1 MPARLRLPRRGLMV
15 RLVGSFLVLSVLMV
29 SAVGVLAYVRARS
42 SLQSSIYSRL
52 DAAADQKSGAI
63 GSWIDDQRRNVVFVG
78 QLVGG
83 TESTGDPQLKRLSR
97 ELLAPSTSTA
107 TRRAAHDAI
116 LRTLNGVLSQTADAE
131 EYMILDQ
138 NGTVRLS
145 TTSAHEGASQAR
157 EPYFLQASSGI
168 TAVQPVTN
176 SKLTGHQTI
185 TISTPLFDQGGQEI
199 GELAANLNLER
210 LDGIVL
216 ESTGLGSAGQM
227 YLVEPGKRFVGQRLR
242 TGPYRGAVHSRAI
255 DRGLTG
261 LAGHALY
268 ANYRGVAVIG
278 AYRWLPEPGTALVA
292 EMSQHAAFAPA
303 RTLGF
308 TIGGFGLL
316 VVLLLGIGTYLLSR
330 RIAKPI
336 LAITETAT
344 AVTAGDLTR
353 EAPVTTHD
361 EVGVLASAFN
371 TMTAELR
378 ETLEGLEKRV
388 ADRTEELRLQNAE
401 LGALHETTLGVMHRL
416 DIGDLLRE
424 LLTRAC
430 ELLGTTHGYLYI
442 LSQDGEELVSRV
454 ATGVFEEE
462 LGERMSPG
470 EGLAGRVWQ
479 SGTPLVV
486 ENYDAWEGR
495 MDTFPHERIRAL
507 VGVPLVSGSDTI
519 GTLGVARDASDERPF
534 GASEV
539 ERLQRFAQLA
549 SIALDNARLFA
560 SAREARA
567 AADAANAAKST
578 FLAAM
583 SHEIRTPMNAVIG
596 MSGLLLRSDLD
607 AEQREEATIIRTSSE
622 ALLTIINDIL
632 DFSKI
637 EAGRMELETAP
648 FSLRE
653 CVDAAVALIRSL
665 ASEKGLA
672 ISSRIDP
679 GVPDTL
685 MGDVSRLR
693 QILLN
698 LLNNS
703 VKFTASG
710 SVVLSAS
717 ASPPDEESGGFELH
731 ITVTD
736 TGIGISPEAMGRM
749 FKSFSQAD
757 AATSRKYGGTGLG
770 LAISKR
776 LAEAMGGTMWAE
788 SSGVPGEG
796 STFHL
801 TIATRAADEQLVP
814 GSRGSAPAGLDLDP
828 DQAAR
833 HPLRILVAED
843 NVVNQ
848 KLATRLL
855 SRMGYTPDIA
865 ANGIEAVEAVDRQRY
880 DLVLMDVQMPDM
892 DGLEATR
899 GIVEQTPFEIR
910 PWIVAMTANAM
921 DGDRER
927 CLEAGMNGYIS
938 KPIRVEELVAA
949 ILGTPPA
956 RAEVR

>member
-1 MPARLRLPRRGLMV
+1 MRAGLRLPRRGLMV

-29 SAVGVLAYVRARS
+29 TAVSALAYVRARS
-42 SLQSSIYSRL
+42 SLQSSIYDRL
-52 DAAADQKSGAI
+52 DAAAAQKSGAI
-63 GSWIDDQRRNVVFVG
+63 GNWIDDQRRNVVFVG
-78 QLVGG
+78 QLLG
-83 TESTGDPQLKRLSR
+83 STQSSGDPQLKRLSR
-97 ELLAPSTSTA
+97 ELLSPATSA
-107 TRRAAHDAI
+107 GSRRQAHDAI
-116 LRTLNGVLSQTADAE
+116 LKTLNGVVSQTADAE
-131 EYMILDQ
+131 EYMVLDQ
-138 NGTVRLS
+138 KGIVRLS
-145 TTSAHEGASQAR
+145 TTPSHEGATQAR
-157 EPYFLQASSGI
+157 EPYFVQAGSGI
-168 TAVQPVTN
+168 TSVQPVTD
-176 SKLTGHQTI
+176 SRLAGHPTI

-216 ESTGLGSAGQM
+216 GSNGLGSAGQM
-227 YLVEPGKRFVGQRLR
+227 YLVRHGSRFIGQRLR
-242 TGPYRGAVHSRAI
+242 TGRYAGAVHSRAI
-255 DRGLTG
+255 DRGLLG
-261 LAGHALY
+261 QDGHALY
-268 ANYRGVAVIG
+268 ADYRGVPVIG
-278 AYRWLPEPGTALVA
+278 AYRWLPDPGVALVA
-292 EMSQHAAFAPA
+292 EIKQSSAFAPA

-316 VVLLLGIGTYLLSR
+316 VVVLLAVGTYILSR

-353 EAPVTTHD
+353 EAPVTTQD

-371 TMTAELR
+371 TMTSELR

-416 DIGDLLRE
+416 DIDDLLRE

-442 LSQDGEELVSRV
+442 RSSDAEELENRV

-462 LGERMSPG
+462 LGARMSLG
-470 EGLAGRVWQ
+470 EGVAGRVWQ

-486 ENYDAWEGR
+486 ESYDSWDGR
-495 MDTFPHERIRAL
+495 MESFPLGRIRAL
-507 VGVPLVSGSDTI
+507 VGVPLLSGTDAV
-519 GTLGVARDASDERPF
+519 GTLGVARDGSDERPF
-534 GASEV
+534 EASEV

-549 SIALDNARLFA
+549 SIALDNARLYA
-560 SAREARA
+560 SAREARQ

-607 AEQREEATIIRTSSE
+607 SDQREEATIIRTSSE

-665 ASEKGLA
+665 ASEKGLTIEA
-672 ISSRIDP
+672 RIDDA
-679 GVPDTL
+679 VPDTL

-703 VKFTASG
+703 VKFTERG
-710 SVVLSAS
+710 SVVLSGRMA
-717 ASPPDEESGGFELH
+717 PPAEHGDFELQLA
-731 ITVTD
+731 VTD
-736 TGIGISPEAMGRM
+736 TGIGIGPEAMGRM

-770 LAISKR
+770 LAISKK

-788 SSGVPGEG
+788 SAGIPGEG

-801 TIATRAADEQLVP
+801 TIATRAAAEQVAVT
-814 GSRGSAPAGLDLDP
+814 SAGASPASLDLDP
-828 DQAAR
+828 GHAAR
-833 HPLRILVAED
+833 HPLRILLAED

-855 SRMGYTPDIA
+855 SRMGYEPDLA
-865 ANGIEAVEAVDRQRY
+865 ANGLEAIEAIERQRY
-880 DLVLMDVQMPDM
+880 DLVLMDVQMPEM

-899 GIVEQTPFEIR
+899 TIVGQTTLETR

-938 KPIRVEELVAA
+938 KPIRVAELVAA

-956 RAEVR
+956 RDVV

>member
-1 MPARLRLPRRGLMV
+1 
-15 RLVGSFLVLSVLMV
+15 
-29 SAVGVLAYVRARS
+29 
-42 SLQSSIYSRL
+42 
-52 DAAADQKSGAI
+52 
-63 GSWIDDQRRNVVFVG
+63 
-78 QLVGG
+78 
-83 TESTGDPQLKRLSR
+83 
-97 ELLAPSTSTA
+97 
-107 TRRAAHDAI
+107 
-116 LRTLNGVLSQTADAE
+116 
-131 EYMILDQ
+131 
-138 NGTVRLS
+138 
-145 TTSAHEGASQAR
+145 
-157 EPYFLQASSGI
+157 
-168 TAVQPVTN
+168 
-176 SKLTGHQTI
+176 
-185 TISTPLFDQGGQEI
+185 
-199 GELAANLNLER
+199 
-210 LDGIVL
+210 
-216 ESTGLGSAGQM
+216 M
-227 YLVEPGKRFVGQRLR
+227 YLVTPDSSFVGQRLA
-242 TGPYRGAVHSRAI
+242 TGRYRGAVHSRAI
-255 DRGLTG
+255 QLGLKG
-261 LAGHALY
+261 RSGHALY
-268 ANYRGVAVIG
+268 SDYRGVPVIG
-278 AYRWLPEPGTALVA
+278 AYRWLPEPGAALVA
-292 EMSQHAAFAPA
+292 EMSQQSAFAPA
-303 RTLGF
+303 RTLGL

-316 VVLLLGIGTYLLSR
+316 VVVLLGIGTYILSR
-330 RIAKPI
+330 RIARPI

-361 EVGVLASAFN
+361 EVGVLAMAFN

-388 ADRTEELRLQNAE
+388 AERTEELRLQNAE

-416 DIGDLLRE
+416 DIDDLLRE
-424 LLTRAC
+424 LLDRAC

-442 LSQDGEELVSRV
+442 RSPDGEELENRV

-462 LGERMSPG
+462 LGSRMSLG

-479 SGTPLVV
+479 SGAPLVV
-486 ENYDAWEGR
+486 EDYDSWEGR
-495 MDTFPHERIRAL
+495 QDTFPRDRVRAL
-507 VGVPLVSGSDTI
+507 VGVPLLSGREAL

-534 GASEV
+534 EASEV

-549 SIALDNARLFA
+549 SIALDNARLYA
-560 SAREARA
+560 SVREARL

-596 MSGLLLRSDLD
+596 MSGLLLRSELD

-653 CVDAAVALIRSL
+653 CVDGAVTLIRSL
-665 ASEKGLA
+665 ASGKGLT
-672 ISSRIDP
+672 IESRIADDI
-679 GVPDTL
+679 PDTL

-698 LLNNS
+698 LLTNS
-703 VKFTASG
+703 VKFTEHG
-710 SVVLSAS
+710 SVTLSAEMTS
-717 ASPPDEESGGFELH
+717 EQESGAFELH
-731 ITVTD
+731 VAVSD
-736 TGIGISPEAMGRM
+736 TGIGISEQAMQRM

-788 SSGVPGEG
+788 STGIPGEG

-801 TIATRAADEQLVP
+801 TIATLAAREQLTPSTAPGP
-814 GSRGSAPAGLDLDP
+814 GSLDLDP
-828 DQAAR
+828 GHADR
-833 HPLRILVAED
+833 HPLRILLVED

-848 KLATRLL
+848 KLATRML
-855 SRMGYTPDIA
+855 SRMGYEADIA
-865 ANGIEAVEAVDRQRY
+865 ANGLEAIEAVERQSY
-880 DLVLMDVQMPDM
+880 DLVLMDVQMPEM
-892 DGLEATR
+892 DGIEATR
-899 GIVEQTPFEIR
+899 KIVGNTPLETR

-927 CLEAGMNGYIS
+927 CIEAGMNGYIA
-938 KPIRVEELVAA
+938 KPIRVQELVAA
-949 ILGTPPA
+949 ILGAPPTHGSI
-956 RAEVR
+956 